1 MNLAEYMEKADYNE
15 EILDGDVVVFT
26 MDGKVTKPQG
36 GVDDVNRIAGI
47 VSSKETM
54 GFVLGG
60 DGLQPNQR
68 VPVALVGRVYLN
80 TGDLDVQSGDLIAL
94 GGNGQ
99 LKIVGDYSRAVIG
112 KATKHSAEG
121 KTYVLVK

>member
-1 MNLAEYMEKADYNE
+1 MTIAEYMEKADPSE
-15 EILDGDVVVFT
+15 EIKEGDVVVFT
-26 MDGKVTKPQG
+26 EDGKVTKPQG
-36 GVDDVNRIAGI
+36 GINDVNRIAGI
-47 VSSKETM
+47 VSSKDTM

-68 VPVALVGRVYLN
+68 VPVALAGRVYLN
-80 TGDLDVQSGDLIAL
+80 TEGLDVQAGDLIAL
-94 GGNGQ
+94 SGNGQ
-99 LKIVGDYSRAVIG
+99 LKIVGDYSRAVLG

>member
-1 MNLAEYMEKADYNE
+1 MNLAEYMEKADPNE
-15 EILDGDVVVFT
+15 DIREGDVVVFT
-26 MDGKVTKPQG
+26 VDGKVTRPRG
-36 GVDDVNRIAGI
+36 DINDVNRIAGI
-47 VSSKETM
+47 VSSKDTM

-60 DGLQPNQR
+60 DGLQPNER
-68 VPVALVGRVYLN
+68 VAVALAGRVYLN
-80 TGDLDVQSGDLIAL
+80 TGGLDIQSGDLVAL